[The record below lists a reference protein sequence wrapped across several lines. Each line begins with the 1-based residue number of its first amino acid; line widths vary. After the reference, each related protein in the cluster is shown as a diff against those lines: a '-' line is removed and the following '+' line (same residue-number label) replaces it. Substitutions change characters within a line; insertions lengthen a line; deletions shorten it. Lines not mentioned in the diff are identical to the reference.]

1 MVHMK
6 VLITDKGEG
15 FVAARFEAETNVEAL
30 ILSVVAPTATR
41 TGASIISPKRYGN
54 EASVS
59 LVHFDSFDVPAHEIL
74 DKR

>member
-1 MVHMK
+1 MK
-6 VLITDKGEG
+6 VIITDKGEG
-15 FVAARFEAETNVEAL
+15 FVSARFEAETNVEAL

-41 TGASIISPKRYGN
+41 TGVSITSPKQWGDKP
-54 EASVS
+54 ATS